1 MVFRRTELDKE
12 QFFYF
17 SVDDPD
23 AIHRWVFRMVQQ
35 LLTPNSVD
43 LTAR

>member
-1 MVFRRTELDKE
+1 MFLLFD
-12 QFFYF
+12 
-17 SVDDPD
+17 SSDDPD

-43 LTAR
+43 LTARYVMPKG

>member
-1 MVFRRTELDKE
+1 MLLEINQIIFNN
-12 QFFYF
+12 